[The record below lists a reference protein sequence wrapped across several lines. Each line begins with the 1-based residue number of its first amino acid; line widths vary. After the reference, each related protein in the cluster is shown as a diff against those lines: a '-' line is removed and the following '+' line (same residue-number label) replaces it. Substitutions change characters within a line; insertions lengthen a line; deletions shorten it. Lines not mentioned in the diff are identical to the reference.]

1 MTSAIDEEA
10 VVEQLYRGSRED
22 FLPTRTSRV
31 REARAAGDR
40 ELAARI
46 GALRKP
52 TVAAWLVNQVVWRYP
67 DRLAQLTSLAEQLRA
82 VHQHGDGER
91 IRAAGRE
98 RQALLRSL
106 DAVVREVASAAGLRL
121 GADTVNQVTTTFQ
134 SALVD
139 PAALRV
145 VRSGRL
151 AGTVEQDAD
160 LLGLLPEMDTP
171 PPVRPSRPSPP
182 DRPVRPAPVPP
193 AVPESPAEPEPP
205 AESEPAPEPEPVP
218 EPPQPSKELIEAS
231 EHEEECAAAR
241 ERAEQELTAAQEHA
255 ARTRELA
262 DEAHARFNQ
271 AREEHDAALAAIVA
285 ARAAL
290 TAADREVRASH
301 QAVVALRDH

>member
-1 MTSAIDEEA
+1 MTSAIDEQA

-40 ELAARI
+40 ELATRI

-52 TVAAWLVNQVVWRYP
+52 TVGAWLVNQVVWRYP
-67 DRLAQLTSLAEQLRA
+67 DRLAELTSLAERLRA

-106 DAVVREVASAAGLRL
+106 DAVVREVASEAGLRL
-121 GADTVNQVTTTFQ
+121 GAETVNQVTTTFQ

-139 PAALRV
+139 PAALRA

-151 AGTVEQDAD
+151 AATVEQDAD

-171 PPVRPSRPSPP
+171 PPVWPSRPSPP
-182 DRPVRPAPVPP
+182 DRSVRPAPVPP
-193 AVPESPAEPEPP
+193 TVQETPP
-205 AESEPAPEPEPVP
+205 EPAPEPEPVP
-218 EPPQPSKELIEAS
+218 EPPRPSKELIEAGQ
-231 EHEEECAAAR
+231 HEVECAAAR
-241 ERAEQELTAAQEHA
+241 ERAEQDLTAAQEHA

-262 DEAHARFNQ
+262 DEARARFNQ
-271 AREEHDAALAAIVA
+271 AREEHDAALEAIVA

-290 TAADREVRASH
+290 TAADREVRAAH